1 MPVRVAFQPTFTG
14 ESANESCPNM
24 WLEGEVPTVDEL
36 RLQVQR
42 EREAFIGRSM
52 ADKKLL
58 SAEDLIKSSR
68 IAEGQPQKAAG

>member
-1 MPVRVAFQPTFTG
+1 MPVRIAFQPTFSA
-14 ESANESCPNM
+14 EAANESFANM
-24 WLEGEVPTVDEL
+24 WLEGETPSVDEL

-42 EREAFIGRSM
+42 EREAFIGRSL

-58 SAEDLIKSSR
+58 SAEDIIKSSG